1 MSKVVL
7 LCEEGDYSFI
17 VEDSQQDGICCNY
30 GSGYITLLLF
40 DEVLLESDGQYGAE
54 LTFSFPIS
62 NNGVSDPYVLP
73 GDCDENGLLEYA
85 DVERLR
91 KWLLVKKNQ
100 SSTFKCVCEEAFL
113 DFNQVTQ
120 TLL

>member
-1 MSKVVL
+1 MSEIFNSIKKCFVPPV
-7 LCEEGDYSFI
+7 SI
-17 VEDSQQDGICCNY
+17 HI
-30 GSGYITLLLF
+30 
-40 DEVLLESDGQYGAE
+40 
-54 LTFSFPIS
+54 
-62 NNGVSDPYVLP
+62 NGLV
-73 GDCDENGLLEYA
+73 ENGLLEYA